1 MMIFGKKGMSGES
14 KSVVAI
20 LMIFGILFVVAFAF
34 SFFSYGGGPPTGPD
48 AVIKYYDD
56 LLKGEYGG
64 KKYSPTSLV
73 IVLFIP
79 LITSFSLIWVLTR
92 ILPVFQQR
100 ANRSAAAVLAMGLS
114 IYVVPTMSWMIMQIF
129 PPLLGVSA
137 ILIGVAM
144 LIMAIFILVSTV
156 YQFGDLHWG
165 GGGGGGGDDHDYD
178 SGGGGWNP
186 FGRRRRDRD
195 EPINV
200 EEEEAEDKS
209 LVQEIEDLKKDVEAI
224 PAHEV
229 WRDLFAENMDW
240 SKVTDQ
246 DFKRRKELC
255 IEYLETLL
263 RIIKKIYSMLRRPWG
278 RLKRVPKEEKIKL
291 EAQLVPVEQQ
301 ILRMI
306 AGLRGIET
314 GRQWMGI
321 RGKFISWL
329 NDLLGSGRNARESMF
344 GYITEVP
351 TPKEAEEKRKLRAR
365 SKQKSGSESTTEQR
379 IKEDEE
385 IKNLREIFRASIEGI
400 KRITSDTK
408 NYKIISPSDIDKL
421 PAQVRG
427 SFSDVAMA
435 SKGIVIT
442 ANKIEEA
449 LRRNE
454 TFENLWKDYFSA
466 KLNVEFEKSIANLE
480 QKITILDGALKKYIN
495 YCEKTHINEDP
506 QVRIILTQIDE
517 GYTAYLKQFDD
528 IRDIKNQNYLPA
540 AQQAKKKWG

>member
-1 MMIFGKKGMSGES
+1 MKFGKKGMSGES

-156 YQFGDLHWG
+156 YQFGDLKWG
-165 GGGGGGGDDHDYD
+165 SGGGGGGDDHDD
-178 SGGGGWNP
+178 DGGGGGWNP

-200 EEEEAEDKS
+200 EEEEDEDRS
-209 LVQEIEDLKKDVEAI
+209 LVQEIEDLRKEIEDI
-224 PAHEV
+224 PSSEL
-229 WRDLFAENMDW
+229 WRDLFRDDVDW
-240 SKVTDQ
+240 GKVTDE
-246 DFKRRKELC
+246 DFIKRKRLC
-255 IEYLETLL
+255 IEYLESLL
-263 RIIKKIYSMLRRPWG
+263 RRIKKIYSMLRRPWG

-291 EAQLVPVEQQ
+291 EAKLSPVEKT
-301 ILRMI
+301 IVRMI
-306 AGLRGIET
+306 ADLRGVEK

-321 RGKFISWL
+321 RGSFISFI
-329 NDLLGSGRNARESMF
+329 NDLRSSGRNMRDSIF
-344 GYITEVP
+344 GSIEKIP
-351 TPKEAEEKRKLRAR
+351 TPRQAEEGRKVRVR
-365 SKQKSGSESTTEQR
+365 KKQKPRG
-379 IKEDEE
+379 
-385 IKNLREIFRASIEGI
+385 AEGI
-400 KRITSDTK
+400 TIPPDAEQLLEQIKKDFTEGYHGLTRITNT
-408 NYKIISPSDIDKL
+408 I
-421 PAQVRG
+421 
-427 SFSDVAMA
+427 M
-435 SKGIVIT
+435 KG
-442 ANKIEEA
+442 
-449 LRRNE
+449 
-454 TFENLWKDYFSA
+454 
-466 KLNVEFEKSIANLE
+466 
-480 QKITILDGALKKYIN
+480 
-495 YCEKTHINEDP
+495 
-506 QVRIILTQIDE
+506 
-517 GYTAYLKQFDD
+517 
-528 IRDIKNQNYLPA
+528 
-540 AQQAKKKWG
+540 